1 MEPYPSPTDGPALR
15 VYRIPFST
23 NVERIALAAGHKALP
38 IEWIDVAADDRAEV
52 VRVSGQELVPVLDD
66 DGLIVADSPLILEH
80 LEARF
85 PEPALLP
92 ADPARRAEVR
102 VFCDWFNRVWKRA
115 PNLYADELEQGTPEP
130 ARLVELGARITG
142 SLPLFE
148 DLLAG
153 REFLFGELSLA
164 DVTAFPFLR
173 YAIVWEDGD
182 PYRFHEILRD
192 HLRLD
197 GRFPRLEGWIR
208 RVDALPRA

>member
-1 MEPYPSPTDGPALR
+1 VPA
-15 VYRIPFST
+15 
-23 NVERIALAAGHKALP
+23 E
-38 IEWIDVAADDRAEV
+38 DRGEV

-66 DGLIVADSPLILEH
+66 GGLIVADSPLILEH
-80 LEARF
+80 LEARN

-92 ADPARRAEVR
+92 DDAALTAEMR
-102 VFCDWFNRVWKRA
+102 IFCDWFNRVWKRS
-115 PNLYADELEQGTPEP
+115 PNLYEHELEQAVPDEQ
-130 ARLVELGARITG
+130 RLEELGSRITA

-153 REFLFGELSLA
+153 RDFLFGELSLA
-164 DVTAFPFLR
+164 DVTAFPFLK
-173 YAIVWEDGD
+173 YAIVWEEGD

-197 GRFPRLEGWIR
+197 GRFPRLEAWIR

>member
-1 MEPYPSPTDGPALR
+1 MGLK

-23 NVERIALAAGHKALP
+23 NVERVALAAGHKGLP
-38 IEWIDVAADDRAEV
+38 IEWIDVPEDDRAEV

-66 DGLIVADSPLILEH
+66 DGLIVADSAVILEH
-80 LEARF
+80 LEERF

-92 ADPARRAEVR
+92 RDAALRAQVR
-102 VFCDWFNRVWKRA
+102 IFCDWFNRVWKRA
-115 PNLYADELEQGTPEP
+115 PNLYEDQLEQHAPD
-130 ARLVELGARITG
+130 AALLAELGASISG

-153 REFLFGELSLA
+153 RDFLFGELSLA

-173 YAIVWEDGD
+173 YAIVWEKGD
-182 PYRFHEILRD
+182 PYRFHEVLRD

-197 GRFPRLEGWIR
+197 GRHPRLAAWIR

>member
-1 MEPYPSPTDGPALR
+1 VLR

-23 NVERIALAAGHKALP
+23 NVERVALAAGHKGLAL
-38 IEWIDVAADDRAEV
+38 EWVDVPAEDRSEV
-52 VRVSGQELVPVLDD
+52 VRISGQELVPVLDD

-115 PNLYADELEQGTPEP
+115 PNLYVDELEQGT
-130 ARLVELGARITG
+130 ADAGRLAALGARITG

-153 REFLFGELSLA
+153 RDFLFGELSLA

-192 HLRLD
+192 HLRLE
-197 GRFPRLEGWIR
+197 GRFPRLEGWITR
-208 RVDALPRA
+208 IDALPRA